1 MPSTILSDNGVSSGS
16 AGLKTTANSDGTLAL
31 QTTTS
36 GGTATTALTINT
48 TQAIGVGSS
57 PSYGTSGQVLT
68 SAGSTASPTWTTA
81 ASSQWTT
88 TGSDIYY
95 GTSSS
100 NNVGIGTNGAPA
112 RKLEVNGGNN
122 ITARFSATNPV
133 VEWICS
139 GGSNINWIIAAQYNV
154 GNALEITPSTTNGGN
169 TYSTPALQVNS
180 SGNLTISGSTAQ
192 KASGTTWSNPSDQ
205 RLKDNITD
213 YNKGLTELL
222 QVRVRT
228 WEYNGKGGT
237 TQGTKGLGVIADEI
251 SQILPETVDTYEAK
265 LNLDDDL
272 TTNIKRFNATEIT
285 WLLVNSV
292 KELKALNDTLT
303 ARIVALENRA

>member
-1 MPSTILSDNGVSSGS
+1 MSTISSS
-16 AGLKTTANSDGTLAL
+16 TTTTTAYTVSADTTGTLVI
-31 QTTTS
+31 QTGATP
-36 GGTATTALTINT
+36 TTAVTVN
-48 TQAIGVGSS
+48 ASGAVGVGSS

-68 SAGSTASPTWTTA
+68 SAGSSAVPTWTTVSA
-81 ASSQWTT
+81 SQWTT

-112 RKLEVNGGNN
+112 RKLEVNGGSN
-122 ITARFSATNPV
+122 ITARFSAVNPV

-292 KELKALNDTLT
+292 KELKALIDAQAAEIAELRGT
-303 ARIVALENRA
+303 R